1 MDKTQQQANYKSYWI
16 TWGVLLAITAV
27 MLFAEVSPFSR
38 IVVAVLLLAAMAV
51 KALLIGGQFM
61 HLRYEKPGFVLAV
74 AGTVVFLAAF
84 LFILISFD
92 GLRIAR
98 MVKP

>member
-1 MDKTQQQANYKSYWI
+1 MYKTHGETNYKSYWI
-16 TWGVLLAITAV
+16 TWGVLLAITGL

-38 IVVAVLLLAAMAV
+38 MAVAVLLLTAMAV

-61 HLRYEKPGFVLAV
+61 HLRYEKSGLVLAV
-74 AGTVVFLAAF
+74 AGTVLFLAAF